1 MSNKSPPNAE
11 RTQFHSGAEAVE
23 NGRRGGIASGKSRR
37 ERAALRAALEDLLT
51 RTVSDPAT
59 LERYR
64 TMGFWG
70 TTRKRVTFQEGVL
83 IGMIIAAMNGNP
95 QAFKLIKDI
104 VEPPEEREVETEDLD
119 ELEEE
124 LFGYSSR
131 SSE

>member
-1 MSNKSPPNAE
+1 MSNKCPPNAE
-11 RTQFHSGAEAVE
+11 RTQFHSGVEAVE

-64 TMGFWG
+64 TMGFLG
-70 TTRKRVTFQEGVL
+70 ATRKRVTFQEGVL

-119 ELEEE
+119 AIEAEV
-124 LFGYSSR
+124 FGYNESGN
-131 SSE
+131 E